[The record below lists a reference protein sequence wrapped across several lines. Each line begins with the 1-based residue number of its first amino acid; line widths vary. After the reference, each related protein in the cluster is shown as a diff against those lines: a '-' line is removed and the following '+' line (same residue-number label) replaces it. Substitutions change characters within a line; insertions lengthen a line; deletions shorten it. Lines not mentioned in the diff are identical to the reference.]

1 MGLEYVD
8 SSHDKN
14 GCDVQLF
21 SGRCVQNL
29 VENID
34 APASHHDNNLEANIE
49 RAKWKPDV
57 KEWLMI
63 ISACLLVTMD
73 ALNVTVVIPL
83 IPSLSSTLERALG
96 GILWIEASYLIASA
110 TGQAVFAMLT
120 DLIGAGPIVLSAVV
134 LATAGTGVCS
144 GSMNLASLIAGRF
157 VQGIGGGAVMAY
169 SILVMADIIPDMYL
183 AHYSGYLFRARVIG
197 SMLGLVLGGLF
208 GDYTSRI
215 WAFYASFAF
224 CALGLLIIPFAVDLR
239 GRRSISMRKLRSM
252 CWLSVVLSLVGMGCL
267 LIGLSL
273 GGTFYPW
280 SSWRVL
286 VPLCLGAGV
295 VLLVGLYESIWAT
308 RSIFIAADIQCLPRA
323 MMYLSSFLHG
333 FSLLSHLLNLPMYL
347 ILIQRLTPTLSGLSL
362 LTVTA
367 PSLPALLLVSRWSWL
382 HRPRT
387 LRWIIRAGWAIGL
400 LASCAFITLD
410 MHTPP
415 QAWVFIFLAT
425 GISHALLMSGYHRCL
440 QHRPRSHSPSGRW
453 KSDSTSTSNA
463 GEPQTEVSKGGMLLY
478 SILRTWGMCIAVTV
492 SGTIVLGQVV
502 REMGDQKGVD
512 ILGLGGKVTQG
523 DDGGSSMMM
532 MMLLMMMGDS
542 GGKNGNEG
550 EMAVLRGMYMDGL
563 QALWRVLL
571 GVVALGGLCSC
582 FAR

>member
-8 SSHDKN
+8 SSHDKS
-14 GCDVQLF
+14 GSDVQLY
-21 SGRCVQNL
+21 SGRCIENL
-29 VENID
+29 VEDVD
-34 APASHHDNNLEANIE
+34 ARASHHDNNLEANIE
-49 RAKWKPDV
+49 RTKWKPDV

-73 ALNVTVVIPL
+73 ALNVTVLIPL
-83 IPSLSSTLERALG
+83 IPVPLG
-96 GILWIEASYLIASA
+96 GILWIETSYLIASA
-110 TGQAVFAMLT
+110 TGQALFAMLT
-120 DLIGAGPIVLSAVV
+120 DLIGAGPIILSAVV

-169 SILVMADIIPDMYL
+169 SLLVMADIIPDMYL
-183 AHYSGYLFRARVIG
+183 GHYSGYLFQARIVG

-208 GDYTSRI
+208 SDYTSRI

-224 CALGLLIIPFAVDLR
+224 CALGLLVIPFAVDLR
-239 GRRSISMRKLRSM
+239 GRRSISMRKLRNLG
-252 CWLSVVLSLVGMGCL
+252 WLSIVLSLLGMACL
-267 LIGLSL
+267 LIGLSW

-286 VPLCLGAGV
+286 VPLCIGAGV
-295 VLLVGLYESIWAT
+295 ILLVVLYESVWAT
-308 RSIFIAADIQCLPRA
+308 RSIFAAADFQSLPRA

-347 ILIQRLTPTLSGLSL
+347 ILIQGIIPTLTGLSL

-367 PSLPALLLVSRWSWL
+367 PSLPALYLISNWSLL

-387 LRWIIRAGWAIGL
+387 IRWIIRAGWAISV

-410 MHTPP
+410 MHTEP

-425 GISHALLMSGYHRCL
+425 GICHALLIPGYHRCL
-440 QHRPRSHSPSGRW
+440 QHRPPATTAPHDRW
-453 KSDSTSTSNA
+453 KPDNNRTSTTKNT
-463 GEPQTEVSKGGMLLY
+463 PTEVSKPGILMY
-478 SILRTWGMCIAVTV
+478 SILQTWGMCIAVPV
-492 SGTIVLGQVV
+492 SGAIILGQVV
-502 REMGDQKGVD
+502 REMSDQRG
-512 ILGLGGKVTQG
+512 
-523 DDGGSSMMM
+523 GGSGTGPESQ
-532 MMLLMMMGDS
+532 
-542 GGKNGNEG
+542 
-550 EMAVLRGMYMDGL
+550 EMQALRAMYMDGL

-571 GVVALGGLCSC
+571 GVSALGGLCSC